1 MPIADGQMRNS
12 AGYVLAE
19 IIAIMSNGG
28 FGHVP
33 HFFRR

>member
-19 IIAIMSNGG
+19 IFAIMSITDM
-28 FGHVP
+28 
-33 HFFRR
+33 RRR